1 MFCAKCG
8 NEVNGEA
15 KFCPNCGAPKETQE
29 VYGQSDYTSTQQPYK
44 SEVSFNGQSQQE
56 GQSQYG
62 GQGQYSGQYQ
72 QYNQGTGYN
81 GMASQKSRLAA
92 GLLQIFLGCFGIG
105 RFYLGY
111 TGIGIAQLLVSVFT
125 CGIGTIWPFVDGIL
139 ILCGQVTTDANGAP
153 LRD

>member
-15 KFCPNCGAPKETQE
+15 KFCPNCGASKETPE
-29 VYGQSDYTSTQQPYK
+29 VYGQSDYTNTQQPYK
-44 SEVSFNGQSQQE
+44 SEVSFGGQPQND
-56 GQSQYG
+56 QSQYG
-62 GQGQYSGQYQ
+62 GQYQ

-81 GMASQKSRLAA
+81 GMVSQKSRLAA
-92 GLLQIFLGCFGIG
+92 GLLQIFLGGFGIG

-125 CGIGTIWPFVDGIL
+125 CGIGAIWPFVDGIL
-139 ILCGQVTTDANGAP
+139 ILCGQVPTDANGAP